1 MRTKEL
7 TITLSDDIF
16 KEVEKYKNQPK
27 NKALKKLLQNWSSM
41 L

>member
-16 KEVEKYKNQPK
+16 EEVEKYKKSTQK
-27 NKALKKLLQNWSSM
+27 QSTVVAK
-41 L
+41 